1 MDLMT
6 NPFKAA
12 LRGDKVPLGTWLMTG
27 APGPTEAIGHCGFD
41 FLVLDMEHVPISI
54 TLLPDIL
61 RAIATTPAVPLVRLA
76 WNDRVMIKQAL
87 DAGAGS
93 IMVPFVENAAEAAEA
108 VASCKYPPFGKR
120 GVAAV
125 HRASRFGAA
134 VDYFGR
140 ADDETCLIVQL
151 ESSEAVDR
159 MAEIAAVPGV
169 DGVFVGPG
177 DLAAS
182 MGYIGQ
188 IGHAEVQAKIAE
200 AGRTARDK
208 GIPAGI
214 VGPTPEMVRGFIDMG
229 FSFAAVASDM
239 SFMTTR
245 ARQVLG
251 ELRRDK
257 APAQAMSAG
266 ASAY

>member
-1 MDLMT
+1 MDLLT
-6 NPFKAA
+6 NHFKSS
-12 LRGDKVPLGTWLMTG
+12 LRCKDIPLGTWLMTG
-27 APGPTEAIGHCGFD
+27 AAGPTEAMGHCGFD

-76 WNDRVMIKQAL
+76 SNDRVMIKQAL

-93 IMVPFVENAAEAAEA
+93 IMVPFIETAEEAAEA
-108 VASCKYPPFGKR
+108 VASAKYPPHGKR

-134 VDYFGR
+134 SDYFAR

-151 ESSEAVDR
+151 ESAGAVDR
-159 MAEIAAVPGV
+159 MAEIGSVAGV

-188 IGHAEVQAKIAE
+188 IAHPEVQAKIAE
-200 AGRTARDK
+200 AGRLARK
-208 GIPAGI
+208 NGIPAGI
-214 VGPTPEMVRGFIDMG
+214 VGPTPEMVRGFIDIG
-229 FSFAAVASDM
+229 FSFAALASDM

-245 ARQVLG
+245 AREALAT
-251 ELRRDK
+251 LRQDEAASR
-257 APAQAMSAG
+257 AMAVGS
-266 ASAY
+266 SAY